1 MTIVK
6 NLIENPSIFHQF
18 RVLLCSSTT
27 SEMFLIYAFLAMKRR
42 PYKMFLQKQDVFK
55 LGPVEY
61 AILFFQFLVYDYQ
74 AFCQKS
80 YEKIIIF

>member
-27 SEMFLIYAFLAMKRR
+27 SEMLLIYAFLAMKRR
-42 PYKMFLQKQDVFK
+42 PYKMFLKFVQKH
-55 LGPVEY
+55 
-61 AILFFQFLVYDYQ
+61 I
-74 AFCQKS
+74 
-80 YEKIIIF
+80 